1 MNNKLLEQKQEF
13 TTGQITKNEYL
24 EKIYAYHAYI
34 FDYSE
39 FMKDTNIS
47 KIEIEDDSVIFTCR
61 NSQIKLFCTKGEKRS
76 IPLTILNL
84 GDYESEEL
92 EMQLSLIKDGATV
105 FDIGGNIGWYA
116 LHIAKR
122 RPHSIVYTF
131 EPIPWT
137 FDYMKKNI
145 QLNCFQNINVNNIG
159 FSDKVGE
166 FDFFYD
172 PSISGNA
179 SLVNVADKKDIHIF
193 KCKVDTLDQYVEN
206 KNLKIDFI
214 KCDVEG
220 AELFVFKGGKNILE
234 QQQPIV
240 FTEMLR
246 KWSAKFNYHPND
258 IIEFFRQLHYQ
269 PYTISGKNQLKE
281 FNLVDENTLET
292 NYFFLHNEK
301 HLDLI
306 KQFVIK
312 R

>member
-1 MNNKLLEQKQEF
+1 
-13 TTGQITKNEYL
+13 
-24 EKIYAYHAYI
+24 
-34 FDYSE
+34 
-39 FMKDTNIS
+39 
-47 KIEIEDDSVIFTCR
+47 
-61 NSQIKLFCTKGEKRS
+61 
-76 IPLTILNL
+76 
-84 GDYESEEL
+84 
-92 EMQLSLIKDGATV
+92 MQLSLIKDGATV